1 MEVGEVTSLLGK
13 VTAVLECPLEEIDRQ
28 ELEGT
33 RDELLNG
40 AIPDV
45 DSVGFLLAVYDAL
58 DIA

>member
-1 MEVGEVTSLLGK
+1 MDADEVTSLLGK
-13 VTAVLECPLEEIDRQ
+13 VMAVLESNLEEIDRQ

-40 AIPDV
+40 VIPDV
-45 DSVGFLLAVYDAL
+45 DSVGFLLAVHDAL